1 MLLLILKYVHI
12 FNYLTF
18 KGILLDVTIYSVIYP
33 TPLHITQLAI
43 HPMCLIVNTNHPIYN
58 VFP

>member
-12 FNYLTF
+12 SKLFTF
-18 KGILLDVTIYSVIYP
+18 KGILLDVTIYSVIYH
-33 TPLHITQLAI
+33 TPLHITQLAN
-43 HPMCLIVNTNHPIYN
+43 HPMCSIVNTNHPIYN